1 MPFYDFAFSLSRQLM
16 KNGTQKFSYVSE
28 ELLSSKFW
36 YKNNMVLAIP
46 AGMGQASKLR
56 HSSSLYECYQAS
68 LEELCQTPAK
78 GQTFSSRTGQTSG
91 LPIELYKQVVI
102 GAAGEVP
109 VGSCGLS
116 CR

>member
-1 MPFYDFAFSLSRQLM
+1 
-16 KNGTQKFSYVSE
+16 
-28 ELLSSKFW
+28 
-36 YKNNMVLAIP
+36 MVLAIP

-91 LPIELYKQVVI
+91 LPIELSFLLHADSNRNSERSPRSKTSRRAQITPRSFSIPIHVKTRLI
-102 GAAGEVP
+102 KKTDAKFFRGK
-109 VGSCGLS
+109 
-116 CR
+116 